1 MYVLFKGGRN
11 KSNPVK
17 TEYFLPVLNTDLF
30 LVALCE
36 EREFAFC
43 LLFSVAG
50 ESGNAVILKKNPDL
64 LLICTKATETR
75 IKLQVPSAEK
85 KKAKN

>member
-50 ESGNAVILKKNPDL
+50 ESGNAVILKKKTRFTPDL
-64 LLICTKATETR
+64 HQGNRDQNQA
-75 IKLQVPSAEK
+75 PSPQC
-85 KKAKN
+85 